1 MFWHF
6 FSLSSFWNIPVT
18 FKMALKYY
26 SCLSECLHGDLFI
39 LLPNLLVYV
48 KVCGLACDFVR
59 VHDLRADD
67 IVRHFNGLSFLV
79 VWLLNDASPYNFLST
94 TLPLDVAPVCV
105 YMFCVNDCVCKIK
118 SCGMVWCGVVWCTCG
133 MMCFLPAHTY
143 SKEMWMKN
151 HGTVTTHC
159 WSGNKHLISEN
170 DDKEMIFGK
179 DKHAYTIKK
188 VWFFHEW
195 LKLEAQSN
203 LIGATKSISKMM
215 ILHV

>member
-1 MFWHF
+1 MFWYF
-6 FSLSSFWNIPVT
+6 FLSLSSFWNIPVT

-26 SCLSECLHGDLFI
+26 SCLSDCLHGDLFI

-118 SCGMVWCGVVWCTCG
+118 SCVVVWCVVWCGVMYVWYDV
-133 MMCFLPAHTY
+133 FFASPY
-143 SKEMWMKN
+143 
-151 HGTVTTHC
+151 
-159 WSGNKHLISEN
+159 
-170 DDKEMIFGK
+170 IFK
-179 DKHAYTIKK
+179 RNVNEKPWYRYYNIVD
-188 VWFFHEW
+188 
-195 LKLEAQSN
+195 L
-203 LIGATKSISKMM
+203 ATNIW
-215 ILHV
+215 